1 MTTPDRFDLI
11 HEQYLDE
18 WVTDNLR
25 HLYEVYADYL
35 PWNDA
40 LTSSDEKGEDPW
52 VSTAT
57 CSGPT
62 GTTSSGSTRLHG
74 SVVAARSGP
83 TRPARIATLIAS
95 HFGSTPP
102 LQQSPD

>member
-11 HEQYLDE
+11 HEQYLEE

-52 VSTAT
+52 VT
-57 CSGPT
+57 
-62 GTTSSGSTRLHG
+62 
-74 SVVAARSGP
+74 
-83 TRPARIATLIAS
+83 
-95 HFGSTPP
+95 TPP
-102 LQQSPD
+102 GEDPAPTAWQERSSSSDASAA